1 MLVRLISFG
10 FKHRTV
16 DSLFEDSRNDVA
28 GRQVS
33 KPYIVDCRGISRN
46 PYHVPALNA
55 LTGLDQPVIDYVLQD
70 EHAKSLL
77 EQASAHIRH
86 VLETTEPDVIV
97 ACGCQGGLHRSVVL
111 VTRLAEIFRAAAP
124 EVRHVE
130 LERDAERG
138 TSAGVL
144 DGTLPPSAAPAAAY
158 SKDNAAETVRGPA
171 AGGAASAS
179 ATPQPSGR
187 GQGSRGSRGSCRGG
201 GPYSSQVQ
209 R

>member
-1 MLVRLISFG
+1 MTSLPRD
-10 FKHRTV
+10 FKESIPRPC
-16 DSLFEDSRNDVA
+16 FECQCSDW
-28 GRQVS
+28 
-33 KPYIVDCRGISRN
+33 
-46 PYHVPALNA
+46 
-55 LTGLDQPVIDYVLQD
+55 PVIDYVLHD